1 MPPALVNREQLYSQ
15 AAIYDK
21 DQGSNGLSF
30 SFSGCAESP
39 LCKWAFCSCGEWELL
54 FMVVPGILIL
64 VASLVEEH
72 RF

>member
-1 MPPALVNREQLYSQ
+1 MPPALVNKERLYSH

-21 DQGSNGLSF
+21 DQGSNDLSF
-30 SFSGCAESP
+30 SFSGCAESS
-39 LCKWAFCSCGEWELL
+39 LCKWGFSNCGEWELL
-54 FMVVPGILIL
+54 FIVVPGILIL